1 MASPDGFAGP
11 PSIALTGRGLLMA
24 AWSDTYSGKI
34 YFSQAA
40 ENEIMNATN
49 WIPPAELPVPIN
61 AARSPILLV
70 SPDETIYAAYILPL
84 NEQRGFYLTQSTD
97 GGKSWSS
104 PTQIFDA
111 ASAEWEMVEQP
122 QLSLAPDGILHALWM
137 RSSLP
142 GGQGSLGLY
151 YARSSDSGLTWRPAE
166 AVSEMPVSWGKIA
179 SGRGSEVHRLWLE
192 KNGSFNQV
200 QHQYSTDGGIT
211 WSRAVSAGSYFSQP
225 GFNSLAHDLT
235 GSLHLLQAIQD
246 YTGQTKLQHWIWN
259 GESWA
264 TSVGQTLFTATGI
277 QMKSLSALLSPSGL
291 LPVVYTSSQYSTKT
305 GSMTENL
312 IFTSRLVEIPET
324 SLAPLP
330 TSLLLPT
337 AVPEP
342 TSSLNVITPTPTVNV
357 AALPVLGPQDAEPL
371 PTQNKYSSLILGA
384 GLTTVLVG
392 VIFGVGLVTIKRKN
406 RF

>member
-1 MASPDGFAGP
+1 M
-11 PSIALTGRGLLMA
+11 
-24 AWSDTYSGKI
+24 
-34 YFSQAA
+34 
-40 ENEIMNATN
+40 
-49 WIPPAELPVPIN
+49 
-61 AARSPILLV
+61 
-70 SPDETIYAAYILPL
+70 
-84 NEQRGFYLTQSTD
+84 
-97 GGKSWSS
+97 
-104 PTQIFDA
+104 
-111 ASAEWEMVEQP
+111 
-122 QLSLAPDGILHALWM
+122 HALWR

-151 YARSSDSGLTWRPAE
+151 YARSSDSGLTWGPAE
-166 AVSEMPVSWGKIA
+166 AVSEKPVSWGEIA

-192 KNGSFNQV
+192 KNGPFNQV

-225 GFNSLAHDLT
+225 GFNSLAHDPA
-235 GSLHLLQAIQD
+235 GSLHLLQAVQD
-246 YTGQTKLQHWIWN
+246 YTGQTKLLHWIWN
-259 GESWA
+259 GENWA
-264 TSVGQTLFTATGI
+264 PSDGQTLLTATGV

-291 LPVVYTSSQYSTKT
+291 LPVIYASSQYSTKT

-342 TSSLNVITPTPTVNV
+342 TSSLNVITPTPAVNV
-357 AALPVLGPQDAEPL
+357 AALPVLGPQDAGPL